1 MLLSAL
7 RRYAVAMN
15 IALAIGFAYAV
26 CLVIRSPSLNRFV
39 TEALIYVVAVVGL
52 QIFVGNSGIVSFG
65 HSAFMLIAAYASAW
79 QSCCPGL
86 KPVFMPGLPLLLQQT
101 DVPAFPA
108 AILAAALAALAAGLV
123 GAVLMRLSGIGA
135 SIALFALL
143 AMIRSI
149 YENWTG
155 WTGGAGSLVGL
166 PLYVAPWVGALWAVT
181 AVAVAV
187 IFQGSRLGLLL
198 RASQDDLVAARASGV
213 RVLGL
218 RVIALTLSAF
228 LVGVAGVLLGHF
240 IGALSVRT
248 FWLDLTFL
256 MLAMLIFGGRRSV
269 TGAVVGAVLVRAL
282 ITGFRA
288 LESGVTV
295 EGVTLTIPP
304 GSQEIVLAVAMLLV
318 LAGRPGGLLGSRELV
333 WPLKGSLP

>member
-1 MLLSAL
+1 
-7 RRYAVAMN
+7 
-15 IALAIGFAYAV
+15 
-26 CLVIRSPSLNRFV
+26 
-39 TEALIYVVAVVGL
+39 
-52 QIFVGNSGIVSFG
+52 
-65 HSAFMLIAAYASAW
+65 
-79 QSCCPGL
+79 
-86 KPVFMPGLPLLLQQT
+86 
-101 DVPAFPA
+101 
-108 AILAAALAALAAGLV
+108 
-123 GAVLMRLSGIGA
+123 
-135 SIALFALL
+135 
-143 AMIRSI
+143 
-149 YENWTG
+149 
-155 WTGGAGSLVGL
+155 
-166 PLYVAPWVGALWAVT
+166 
-181 AVAVAV
+181 VAV

-333 WPLKGSLP
+333 WPLKGSLA